1 MSDRA
6 SSDTLA
12 ALNCSGL
19 AKSGCTRKTG
29 VEVRSALQRGDGF
42 GQAEIDHFDHQ
53 GIRAARISCEDHKVA
68 RFQIAMHQLVRL
80 RRHERPSDLGH
91 DLQRRRR
98 RQRTIPA
105 HTRFERL
112 ALDQFHRIETLARS
126 GFAEVEDAGH
136 IRMSQLRGGA
146 RLTPKTLP
154 RFGLI
159 GITSADDLERD
170 GRSEIHIER
179 MIGDSHRAAPEL
191 IERAVLAQA
200 DLVVLEAAVLD
211 SRVRSS
217 RPGAGSSRS
226 LTN

>member
-6 SSDTLA
+6 SSKYLCGVELLWTGEVR
-12 ALNCSGL
+12 S
-19 AKSGCTRKTG
+19 TRKTR

-53 GIRAARISCEDHKVA
+53 GIRAARIICEDHKVA

-98 RQRTIPA
+98 RQRTIAA

-136 IRMSQLRGGA
+136 IRMSQLRGDAG
-146 RLTPKTLP
+146 LTPKTLP

-179 MIGDSHRAAPEL
+179 MIGDSHRAAAEL

-200 DLVVLEAAVLD
+200 DLVVLEAAALD
-211 SRVRSS
+211 S
-217 RPGAGSSRS
+217 GFTQAGEEQAVHAA
-226 LTN
+226 